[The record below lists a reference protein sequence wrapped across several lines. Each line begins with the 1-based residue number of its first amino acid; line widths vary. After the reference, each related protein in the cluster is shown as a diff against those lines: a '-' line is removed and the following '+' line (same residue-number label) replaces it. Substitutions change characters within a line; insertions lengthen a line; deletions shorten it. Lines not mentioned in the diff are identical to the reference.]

1 MNKYLPESVSERLT
15 ANIYEVDEEESHIS
29 IDQELAKATGAG
41 KLLERVCPAH
51 VYKARKDGSVDIEY
65 AACLECGTCLAVAP
79 PGVLRWHY
87 PRSMMG
93 VSYRQG

>member
-1 MNKYLPESVSERLT
+1 MTKYLPETVSERLT

-51 VYKARKDGSVDIEY
+51 VYTARKDGSVDIEY
-65 AACLECGTCLAVAP
+65 AACLECVAP

>member
-1 MNKYLPESVSERLT
+1 MTKYLPETVSERLT

-51 VYKARKDGSVDIEY
+51 VYTARKDGSVDIEY
-65 AACLECGTCLAVAP
+65 AACLECAVAP

>member
-51 VYKARKDGSVDIEY
+51 VYTACKDGSVDIEY

-79 PGVLRWHY
+79 PGVLKWHY

>member
-51 VYKARKDGSVDIEY
+51 VYTARKDGSVDIEY

-79 PGVLRWHY
+79 PGVLNWHY

-93 VSYRQG
+93 IMYREG